1 MDTPCGALWVSGGD
15 RAVDAVS
22 WSPLQGDP
30 HRGELNWVL
39 RALEDFFL
47 GRLRQF
53 PGGLLFMGPG
63 VLWARM
69 PHPAFPL
76 AGPHQFLAAISRIP
90 YGDTMTYGQ
99 VAACV
104 GRPRAARAVGA
115 VCRSNPLPVLIP
127 CHRVVGAHSLGG
139 YTPGVRI
146 KESLLQLEGRGV
158 DPSRQHG

>member
-1 MDTPCGALWVSGGD
+1 MDTPCGPLWVSGGA

-22 WSPLQGDP
+22 WSPIQGDP
-30 HRGELNWVL
+30 HQGELDWVL
-39 RALEDFFL
+39 RALDDFFQ

-63 VLWARM
+63 VLWART
-69 PHPAFPL
+69 PHHLHPL
-76 AGPHQFLAAISRIP
+76 EGSQQILAVIASIP

-99 VAACV
+99 VAAYA

-115 VCRSNPLPVLIP
+115 VCRSNPLPVLVP
-127 CHRVVGAHSLGG
+127 CHRVVGAHGLGG

-146 KESLLQLEGRGV
+146 KESLLQLEGLGR
-158 DPSRQHG
+158 DLSRRHG